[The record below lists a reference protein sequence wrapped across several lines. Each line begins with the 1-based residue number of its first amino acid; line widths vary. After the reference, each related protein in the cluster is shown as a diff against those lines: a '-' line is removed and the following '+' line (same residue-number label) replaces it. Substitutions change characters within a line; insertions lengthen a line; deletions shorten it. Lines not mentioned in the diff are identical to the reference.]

1 MLDMLKRRD
10 AEGLAHIVYR
20 HLNRW
25 REFSRPSPE

>member
-1 MLDMLKRRD
+1 MLKRRD

-25 REFSRPSPE
+25 REFTKPSPE